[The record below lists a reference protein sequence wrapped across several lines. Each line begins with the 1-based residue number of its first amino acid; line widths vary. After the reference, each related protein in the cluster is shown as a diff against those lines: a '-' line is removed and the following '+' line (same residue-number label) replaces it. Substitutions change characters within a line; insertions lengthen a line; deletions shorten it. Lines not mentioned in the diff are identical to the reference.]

1 MTDWLRDR
9 YSDMERPASDA
20 AYLRNLHP
28 AISAIQS
35 QIEADAGRERE
46 PITDRASAR
55 FLAML
60 VRVSGARQALEIG
73 TNLGYSASWI
83 AGAIPPDG
91 LLTCVDIS
99 AELLDRADHFVLSA
113 GRAFRSCD
121 RAGRGGLLLLEP
133 DLRTARI
140 SCRRTPDPYRR

>member
-1 MTDWLRDR
+1 MTDWLRER
-9 YSDMERPASDA
+9 YSDVERPVSDA
-20 AYLRNLHP
+20 AYLRDLHP

-60 VRVSGARQALEIG
+60 VRVSGARQAIEIG

-83 AGAIPPDG
+83 AGALPTDG
-91 LLTCVDIS
+91 LLT
-99 AELLDRADHFVLSA
+99 
-113 GRAFRSCD
+113 
-121 RAGRGGLLLLEP
+121 
-133 DLRTARI
+133 
-140 SCRRTPDPYRR
+140 